1 MVASISK
8 PMNAKALETYHS
20 KDNYYSQGDGLE
32 NSQWQG
38 NFSEHQG
45 LSGNITAEQW
55 QQACNGKDKQ
65 GSLLRRQQKNS
76 RAGWDITLSASKSAS
91 LKALVEQDQRVLEA
105 HRQAVNETV
114 NYIEEHCIFAQV
126 KQQGKVISEQ
136 TRKGQFALFE
146 HDDNRN
152 QEPQLHTHIVILNQ
166 TLCADGKSRTLDSRE
181 LFNQKKT
188 IGAYYDHAFAYQL
201 QKQGFE
207 IDWTSEHTFEIHG
220 YAPEQLESFSSRR
233 QDIRAYLEQQNIPLE
248 QATEQQKQI
257 ACLESRTAKVHKLT
271 PADHERQRQNW
282 QRICSELNITHPQ
295 PHQDLEQAYRQ
306 ATHPGSI
313 QQVIEDAIESA
324 TAQQVAVSRPKLLQD
339 CLRHSQAFYL
349 PAKIEQVLD
358 QSDELIP
365 TEDGRLTTQKA
376 IHREQRILDAAHD
389 GRDSQP
395 ALSTQEQVKEIS
407 QEKNLNAGQTNGLLH
422 LATSTDRITLL
433 QGNAGVGK
441 TYTLSAFKD
450 VLNETTQSNLRGLAP
465 SAAAAEILEQEIGM
479 ASSTVDRYL
488 SIPNEQL
495 QREEILVIDEAG
507 MLSTQQ
513 MMDLIEKAKDL
524 NSRLILVG
532 DTKQLSAVQ
541 TGAPFR
547 LLQERSQLKTVTID
561 ENLRQ
566 VTPQLKEAVDLAS
579 EQQTQAA
586 LELLDN
592 HGCVTEIPIL
602 KTRNY
607 GVAQRYLDRPH
618 ERQVQTLI
626 LCDTNQDRQ
635 AITDLIRSDYI
646 DKKKLGAEA
655 QVVEMLHSKSLD
667 NQAISQPY
675 NYAVGDVVRFRRST
689 KKFPEPYYR
698 VVDVKREQLQLQNR
712 FGEIKDCPLNQ
723 YKDREVFSTQDLEL
737 RVGDRLRFTRN
748 HREWGQINGQLLTI
762 DAFNPDGTI
771 SINTRGKIET
781 LTLDQLVHVDYA
793 YCRTVHAAQGWT
805 AQEAIWAPGNNPG
818 REQTYVVLSRA
829 KTELEI
835 VTIDRQGLGLSAER
849 SRGQENAQDLV
860 ITEPGYSAQR
870 DAELLELQRE
880 VKAWRQQAHPE
891 APDPLVGEELQRQV
905 KYVSEQ
911 RSDLVVVCREQQ
923 EELEKGTPQRSVFN
937 WGGERPE
944 VIEAK
949 RQLLQESQQQLGYV
963 EGTLRQLQG
972 QLQQWQQ
979 KMDIYQQWEED
990 PQTQLMLQKELQL
1003 REPDVQERL
1012 QQQQLAYGLYANCVK
1027 VLDRFGVEEEGMR
1040 VFQGQHYRFES
1051 EGQHLRLFRQ
1061 GQKQPIFQ
1069 TMDMRQSGGILEVQQ
1084 LDVRSDDY
1092 QQIGS
1097 SVRLFERQ
1105 ISQSIQREGTSLGR

>member
-38 NFSEHQG
+38 RFSEHQG
-45 LSGNITAEQW
+45 LSGNITSEQW
-55 QQACNGKDKQ
+55 KQACHGKDSNGQ
-65 GSLLRRQQKNS
+65 ALRRQQKNS

-91 LKALVEQDQRVLEA
+91 LKALVDQDQRVLEA

-126 KQQGKVISEQ
+126 KQKGEVISEQ
-136 TRKGQFALFE
+136 TKQGQFALFE

-207 IDWTSEHTFEIHG
+207 IDWTSDHTFEIHG
-220 YAPEQLESFSSRR
+220 YDLEQLESFSSRR

-257 ACLESRTAKVHKLT
+257 ACLDSRTAKVHKLT

-282 QRICSELNITHPQ
+282 QRVCTELNITHPQ

-306 ATHPGSI
+306 VSHPGSTRQI
-313 QQVIEDAIESA
+313 IEDAIESA
-324 TAQQVAVSRPKLLQD
+324 TAQQVAGSRPKLLQD
-339 CLRHSQAFYL
+339 CLRYAQAFFS
-349 PAKIEQVLD
+349 PTEIGQALD
-358 QSDELIP
+358 QSNELIP

-376 IHREQRILDAAHD
+376 INREQRLLDAAND
-389 GRDSQP
+389 GLNSQP
-395 ALSTQEQVKEIS
+395 ALSTQEQAKAISKE
-407 QEKNLNAGQTNGLLH
+407 KHLNAGQMNGLLH
-422 LATSTDRITLL
+422 LATSTDQITLL

-441 TYTLSAFKD
+441 TYTLFVFKD
-450 VLNETTQSNLRGLAP
+450 VLNETAQSKLRGLAP
-465 SAAAAEILEQEIGM
+465 SAAAAEVLGQEIGM

-488 SIPNEQL
+488 LMPNDQL

-513 MMDLIEKAKDL
+513 MVALIEKAEDL

-541 TGAPFR
+541 AGAPFR
-547 LLQERSQLKTVTID
+547 LLQEHSQLQMVTID

-566 VTPQLKEAVDLAS
+566 VTPQLKEAVDLAAK
-579 EQQTQAA
+579 QQTQVA
-586 LELLDN
+586 LELLDQ
-592 HGCVTEIPIL
+592 HSRVTEIPIV

-607 GVAQRYLDRPH
+607 GVSQRYLDRPH
-618 ERQVQTLI
+618 KRQVQTLV
-626 LCDTNQDRQ
+626 LCDTNQDRRE
-635 AITDLIRSDYI
+635 ITDHIRSAYI
-646 DKKKLGAEA
+646 DCQKLGAEA
-655 QVVEMLHSKSLD
+655 QVMEMLHPKNLD
-667 NQAISQPY
+667 KQAISQSY
-675 NYAVGDVVRFRRST
+675 NYEIGDVVRFRRST
-689 KKFPEPYYR
+689 KRFPEPYYR
-698 VVDVKREQLQLQNR
+698 VVEVKGNQLQLQDR
-712 FGEIKDCPLNQ
+712 FGEVQDCPLDK
-723 YKDREVFSTQDLEL
+723 YKDREVFSTQELEL

-748 HREWGQINGQLLTI
+748 HREWGQINGQMLTI

-781 LTLDQLVHVDYA
+781 LTLDQLMHVDYA

-818 REQTYVVLSRA
+818 KEQTYVALSRA

-835 VTIDRQGLGLSAER
+835 VTVDRQGLGLSAER

-860 ITEPGYSAQR
+860 ITEPGFSAQR
-870 DAELLELQRE
+870 DAELLELQRD
-880 VKAWRQQAHPE
+880 VKVWLQQDHPE
-891 APDPLVGEELQRQV
+891 PPDLGVGKNLEWQV
-905 KYVSEQ
+905 RYLSEQ
-911 RSDLVVVCREQQ
+911 RSDLVVACREQQ
-923 EELEKGTPQRSVFN
+923 KELEQNTPQRSLFN
-937 WGGERPE
+937 WAGERPE

-949 RQLLQESQQQLGYV
+949 RQLLQESRQQLGYM

-972 QLQQWQQ
+972 QLQDWQQ
-979 KMDIYQQWEED
+979 ERDIYQQWDED
-990 PQTQLMLQKELQL
+990 PQTQVMREKVEQL
-1003 REPDVQERL
+1003 KEPDVKERL
-1012 QQQQLAYGLYANCVK
+1012 QQLELAYGLYGNCVK
-1027 VLDRFGVEEEGMR
+1027 VLDRFGVEEEGIR

-1051 EGQHLRLFRQ
+1051 EGQQLRLFRHDE
-1061 GQKQPIFQ
+1061 KQPIFQ
-1069 TMDMRQSGGILEVQQ
+1069 AMDMRQSGGILEVQQ
-1084 LDVRSDDY
+1084 LDVRPNDY
-1092 QQIGS
+1092 QQIGAG
-1097 SVRLFERQ
+1097 VNLLERQ
-1105 ISQSIQREGTSLGR
+1105 ISHSIQREGPSLGR